1 MDNQTFIRWTRLGH
15 VSAPPGATERK
26 DIGASW
32 KRRTERVPG
41 IEVSDMPQEGFP
53 RYHVQLCRRMYA
65 NFFEIPFDME
75 MNNER

>member
-1 MDNQTFIRWTRLGH
+1 MYLR
-15 VSAPPGATERK
+15 PPGATESK